1 MNKADYI
8 NYLHLQPHPE
18 GGWYRQVYHSADTFT
33 PATVGQE
40 RY

>member
-18 GGWYRQVYHSADTFT
+18 RASTAKFT
-33 PATVGQE
+33 TVLIRLCPLQ
-40 RY
+40 

>member
-18 GGWYRQVYHSADTFT
+18 GAGTAQLYGTSTI
-33 PATVGQE
+33 
-40 RY
+40 